1 MLGKGRC
8 SEMMKRK
15 MTRRLIVLFSVSALA
30 SGALLILYHFVFAD
44 ILPLAASEETQS
56 VWRFEAAFLVTAVTW
71 ICGAVCLL
79 SALGLGALL
88 CHRSWKGVN
97 YG

>member
-1 MLGKGRC
+1 MSG
-8 SEMMKRK
+8 EEVMI
-15 MTRRLIVLFSVSALA
+15 RRLIVLFCISALA
-30 SGALLILYHFVFAD
+30 CAALLILYHFIFSD

-56 VWRFEAAFLVTAVTW
+56 VWRFEAAFLVTAVIW

-79 SALGLGALL
+79 SALSLVTLR
-88 CHRSWKGVN
+88 CRRHSKGVN

>member
-1 MLGKGRC
+1 
-8 SEMMKRK
+8 MMERI

-30 SGALLILYHFVFAD
+30 SAALLILYHSVFSD
-44 ILPLAASEETQS
+44 ILPLAASAETQS
-56 VWRFEAAFLVTAVTW
+56 VWRFEAAFLVTAATW

-79 SALGLGALL
+79 SALALGALL
-88 CHRSWKGVN
+88 CHRRWKEVN